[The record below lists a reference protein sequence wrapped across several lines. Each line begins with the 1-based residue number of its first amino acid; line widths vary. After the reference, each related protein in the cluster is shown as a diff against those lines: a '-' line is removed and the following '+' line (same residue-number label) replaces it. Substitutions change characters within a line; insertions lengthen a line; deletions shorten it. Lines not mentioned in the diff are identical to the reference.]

1 MQINWSK
8 IGDWSKKYL
17 LNKYSITLFVF
28 FVIFMF
34 VGNQSMFQRLR
45 RAHQIHQLER
55 RLDQYRQGTKE
66 AERELIMLQNPDSLE
81 KYAREK
87 YFMHAPEE
95 DVYIVPEK

>member
-8 IGDWSKKYL
+8 IGDWCKKYL

-28 FVIFMF
+28 FVVIMF
-34 VGNQSMFQRLR
+34 VGDQSLLERMR
-45 RAHQIHQLER
+45 RAHQIHLLER
-55 RLDQYRQGTKE
+55 RLEQYHQGTKD

-87 YFMHAPEE
+87 YYMHTPDE
-95 DVYIVPEK
+95 DVYVVPEK

>member
-8 IGDWSKKYL
+8 IGDWCKKYL

-28 FVIFMF
+28 FVVIMF
-34 VGNQSMFQRLR
+34 VGDQSLLERMR
-45 RAHQIHQLER
+45 RAHQIHLLER
-55 RLDQYRQGTKE
+55 RLGQYHQGTKE

-87 YFMHAPEE
+87 YYMHTPDEE
-95 DVYIVPEK
+95 VYIVPEK

>member
-8 IGDWSKKYL
+8 IGDWCKKYL

-28 FVIFMF
+28 FVVILF
-34 VGNQSMFQRLR
+34 VGNQSILQRLR
-45 RAHQIHQLER
+45 RARQIHQLER
-55 RLDQYRQGTKE
+55 RLEQYHQGTQQ
-66 AERELIMLQNPDSLE
+66 AQRELMFLLNPDSLE

-87 YFMHAPEE
+87 YYMHTEEE

>member
-8 IGDWSKKYL
+8 IGDWCKKYL

-28 FVIFMF
+28 FVVIMF
-34 VGNQSMFQRLR
+34 VGDQSLLERMR
-45 RAHQIHQLER
+45 RAHQIHLLER
-55 RLDQYRQGTKE
+55 RLEQYHQGTKE

-87 YFMHAPEE
+87 YYMHTPDE
-95 DVYIVPEK
+95 DVYVVPEK

>member
-1 MQINWSK
+1 MQINWQK
-8 IGDWSKKYL
+8 IGDWCKKYL

-28 FVIFMF
+28 FVVIMF
-34 VGNQSMFQRLR
+34 VGNQSMIERMR

-55 RLDQYRQGTKE
+55 RLEQYHQGTKE

-87 YFMHAPEE
+87 YYMHAPDE